1 MVAFFMVSI
10 DQLEAD
16 ADLRMVEE
24 RVREDIRAA
33 VQKVLDERFIFNTIT
48 VEPAEDY

>member
-24 RVREDIRAA
+24 RVREALQAKFPYHD
-33 VQKVLDERFIFNTIT
+33 VT
-48 VEPAEDY
+48 VEQEHIE